1 MCGIVGVVGRERAVP
16 FLLQS
21 LRRLEYR
28 GYDSAGI
35 AFIEGEHLLRFRRAG
50 KVRDLEADLCEQD
63 FSSSVGIGHT
73 RWATHG
79 APTDDNAHPHLD
91 CRGRIAVIHNG
102 ILENHA
108 ALRRELADQRHVF
121 SSQTDTEV
129 LAHLIE
135 SLYRGDLL
143 DAVRQAIARAEGAFA
158 VGVLSQDEPDRII
171 VAKRGSPLVVGRG
184 DGAGYVSS
192 DVPALLGKAT
202 EVQFLLD
209 DEIGEVTRDGY
220 RIFTLAGH
228 AVSRPPHRVSADPVA
243 IQKGGYKH
251 FMLKEIHEQARS
263 VGETIREKLDDDALA
278 LGMPALQRIPPDFDH
293 VYFVA
298 CGTAFHA
305 AKVAEYLW
313 EDLLDVP
320 THAVIASEFR
330 LRNPHITPRTLVI
343 AVSQSGETI
352 DTLMAVRRARARGA
366 HVVALVNTEQ
376 SAIERESDAA
386 VYTRAGIEIGVAATK
401 TFTSQIAA
409 LGLVGLALAGLRGAA
424 PCERFEP
431 EREQLTLLPGR
442 IVEALRVEDPVR
454 QLAERLRRATDVLFL
469 ARGVLFPIALEGA
482 LKLKEISYI
491 HAEGYPAGEMKH
503 GPIALIDEGTPV
515 VMLASRGIAYDK
527 LLSNMEEVKARKG
540 FVVAVTDAPDDPS
553 LLRLADAVLPV
564 PAAPGISAPILFTI
578 PLQLLA
584 YHVAVSLGTDVDQPR
599 NLAKTVTVE

>member
-1 MCGIVGVVGRERAVP
+1 VCGIVGVVGKDRAAP

-21 LRRLEYR
+21 LKRLEYR

-35 AFIEGEHLLRFRRAG
+35 ALIENGTLLRFRRAG
-50 KVRDLEADLCEQD
+50 KVRDLEADLQGQD
-63 FSSSVGIGHT
+63 FSATVGIGHT

-91 CRGRIAVIHNG
+91 CSGRIAVIHNG
-102 ILENHA
+102 IIENHA
-108 ALRRELADQRHVF
+108 ALRRELTDQGHAF
-121 SSQTDTEV
+121 SSETDTEV
-129 LAHLIE
+129 IAHLIE

-143 DAVRQAIARAEGAFA
+143 DAVRQAVARAEGAFA
-158 VGVLSQDEPDRII
+158 VGVLSQDAPDRIV
-171 VAKRGSPLVVGRG
+171 VAKRGSPLVIGRG

-192 DVPALLGKAT
+192 DVPALLGKAA

-209 DEIGEVTRDGY
+209 DEVGEVTRSGY
-220 RIFTLAGH
+220 RILTLDGRPVA
-228 AVSRPPHRVSADPVA
+228 RPPHRVSADPVA

-251 FMLKEIHEQARS
+251 FMLKEIHEQPRS
-263 VGETIREKLDDDALA
+263 VGETIREKLEGEAA
-278 LGMPALQRIPPDFDH
+278 TLGMEALRRIPPDFDH

-313 EDLLDVP
+313 EDMVSVP

-330 LRNPHITPRTLVI
+330 LRNPHVTPRTLVI

-366 HVVALVNTEQ
+366 RVVALVNAEQ

-401 TFTSQIAA
+401 TFTAQIAA
-409 LGLVGLALAGLRGAA
+409 LGLVGLALANLR
-424 PCERFEP
+424 
-431 EREQLTLLPGR
+431 REENDARARELAELAFLPGR
-442 IVEALRVEDPVR
+442 IVDALRVEDQVR
-454 QLAERLRRATDVLFL
+454 SLAERLHRASDVLFL

-515 VMLASRGIAYDK
+515 VMLAGRDIAYDK

-540 FVVAVTDAPDDPS
+540 LVVAVTDSPADTT
-553 LLRLADAVLPV
+553 LTRLADHVLAVPT
-564 PAAPGISAPILFTI
+564 ARGISTPVLFTI